1 MGTPV
6 AVVPA
11 YKDQFAIA
19 VDGLRVNVIVG
30 VADSEAIGPA
40 QTLLKLTE
48 LAVTDGGL
56 LIVIVPSAFTVPQ
69 PPDRATL
76 YANGLPKVEVG
87 VPLIVTVPAVALPAK
102 VATNPAGKF
111 TAPIP
116 VAPVVV
122 NTIFGLSAWFKQI
135 VALGATLV
143 AVIVAPTV
151 SVPEAGALA
160 HAGVVWVLITTV

>member
-30 VADSEAIGPA
+30 VADSEATGPA
-40 QTLLKLTE
+40 QTLLKLIE

-87 VPLIVTVPAVALPAK
+87 VPLIVTVPAVALPPK

-116 VAPVVV
+116 VAPVVL
-122 NTIFGLSAWFKQI
+122 NTIFGLSAWLWHT
-135 VALGATLV
+135 VAFGDALV
-143 AVIVAPTV
+143 AVISGLTV
-151 SVPEAGALA
+151 IVPKALKLP
-160 HAGVVWVLITTV
+160 HPPVKGIL